1 MVLPALDDAQGGV
14 HHETALIAC
23 AVVAGNR
30 WDGFLSEQRTGS
42 RVLTPRDGV
51 LRNKEYYF
59 RLPDDA
65 NAKYPLVPT
74 FAHWRF
80 PHGKLPSVW
89 SQFRVPSMPAGRAL
103 PRLGSLT
110 DALLA
115 RDISCRLTDTVE
127 GTEHAHLVPRTEGD
141 WFRQNTMFQYGVAP
155 RPEIE
160 PIDVPRNALLLRSD
174 IHTVF
179 DQRRFAI
186 TLKPLSVATNGPV
199 TYGLAVHL
207 FSPGLS
213 EQFVKLYH
221 GVAIQPLHGVAPEYL
236 FARFAWTVFA
246 YSAQFLQQGVKRV
259 LYLVRDGE
267 TSEQEVNGDQ
277 CTQLYLSRK
286 SRSLSPSKSKRD
298 DRGFVQEG
306 EHDAEEQEDE
316 EEDEDRYRGR
326 TRLCGPSVL
335 TASEAIASRPLLADD
350 APWLT
355 DTSTLASDADTPTP
369 TDSDASP
376 DVNVKD
382 NLPLRVTEIDG
393 LPA

>member
-1 MVLPALDDAQGGV
+1 MQP
-14 HHETALIAC
+14 LIAC

-30 WDGFLSEQRTGS
+30 WDGFLSERRTGS
-42 RVLTPRDGV
+42 GVPTPRDGV
-51 LRNKEYYF
+51 LRGKEYYF

-65 NAKYPLVPT
+65 KAKYPLVPT

-80 PHGKLPSVW
+80 PHGKLPPVW
-89 SQFRVPSMPAGRAL
+89 SQFRVPSMPAGRVL
-103 PRLGSLT
+103 PRQGSLT

-115 RDISCRLTDTVE
+115 RDISCRLTATVE

-186 TLKPLSVATNGPV
+186 TLKPLPVASESPV
-199 TYGLAVHL
+199 IYGLAMHL

-221 GVAIQPLHGVAPEYL
+221 RVAIQPLHGVAPEYL

-246 YSAQFLQQGVKRV
+246 HSAQFLQQGVKRV
-259 LYLVRDGE
+259 LYIVRDGE

-286 SRSLSPSKSKRD
+286 SRSLSPSASKRKRD
-298 DRGFVQEG
+298 DRGSVQEG
-306 EHDAEEQEDE
+306 DCGTEEQEDE
-316 EEDEDRYRGR
+316 DDDGDRYGGR
-326 TRLCGPSVL
+326 ARLRSPSRL
-335 TASEAIASRPLLADD
+335 AAPEATASRSLLAEDVS
-350 APWLT
+350 WLT
-355 DTSTLASDADTPTP
+355 DISMPASDVDVPSPANPSADPSADTKH
-369 TDSDASP
+369 D
-376 DVNVKD
+376 
-382 NLPLRVTEIDG
+382 

>member
-1 MVLPALDDAQGGV
+1 
-14 HHETALIAC
+14 
-23 AVVAGNR
+23 
-30 WDGFLSEQRTGS
+30 
-42 RVLTPRDGV
+42 
-51 LRNKEYYF
+51 
-59 RLPDDA
+59 
-65 NAKYPLVPT
+65 
-74 FAHWRF
+74 
-80 PHGKLPSVW
+80 
-89 SQFRVPSMPAGRAL
+89 MPAGRAL
-103 PRLGSLT
+103 PRQGSLT

-186 TLKPLSVATNGPV
+186 TLKPLPAATNGLV

-221 GVAIQPLHGVAPEYL
+221 RVAIQPLHGVAPEYL

-246 YSAQFLQQGVKRV
+246 YSAQFLQQGVRRV
-259 LYLVRDGE
+259 LYIVCDGE

-286 SRSLSPSKSKRD
+286 SRSLSPSKRQRD
-298 DRGFVQEG
+298 DRGSVQEG
-306 EHDAEEQEDE
+306 ECGAEEQEDE
-316 EEDEDRYRGR
+316 DEDEGRYRGR
-326 TRLCGPSVL
+326 ARLRSPTVL
-335 TASEAIASRPLLADD
+335 AASEATESRSLLADD
-350 APWLT
+350 IPWLT
-355 DTSTLASDADTPTP
+355 DTSTLASDADAPSP
-369 TDSDASP
+369 ADTDVSP
-376 DVNVKD
+376 NVDVKD
-382 NLPLRVTEIDG
+382 DLPVRGTEIDR